1 MDKPVFIDTHCHLS
15 FEKLQDDLSGVLERA
30 GQAGVAAMITVGTNL
45 ADSQRCIELAGEQ
58 RNVFCS
64 VGVHPHEAACF
75 TEQTPQRL
83 AELAGGP
90 RVVAIGETG
99 LDYHYNLS
107 PPDAQR
113 RAFDRHLELAERTRL
128 PVIVHCREG
137 FDDVMGI
144 ADEHPLVHRVV
155 LHCFTGTAGQVRM
168 AIDRGWMISFTGIV
182 TFAGA
187 GELREAAKLIPADR
201 LMLETD
207 APYLSP
213 EPVRNVR
220 PNQPAHVVHIARL
233 LAEVRGESIEH
244 LAEQTTANARAFFG
258 LDRGEKAS

>member
-15 FEKLQDDLSGVLERA
+15 FEQLQDDLSGILERA

-45 ADSQRCIELAGEQ
+45 ADSQRCIELAGQ
-58 RNVFCS
+58 QGNVYCS
-64 VGVHPHEAACF
+64 VGVHPHEAASF
-75 TEQTPQRL
+75 TEQTLQRL
-83 AELAGGP
+83 TELADSP
-90 RVVAIGETG
+90 QVVAIGETG

-113 RAFDRHLELAERTRL
+113 RVFGRHLELAEPTRL
-128 PVIVHCREG
+128 PVVVHCREG
-137 FDDVMGI
+137 FDDVLGI
-144 ADEHPLVHRVV
+144 ADEHPLAGRVV
-155 LHCFTGTAGQVRM
+155 LHCFTGTVGQVRM
-168 AIDRGWMISFTGIV
+168 AIERGWMISFTGIV

-187 GELREAAKLIPADR
+187 DDLREAAKLVPADR

-213 EPVRNVR
+213 EPVRHVR
-220 PNQPAHVVHIARL
+220 PNEPAHVVHIARL
-233 LAEVRGESIEH
+233 LAEVRGESVEH

-258 LDRGEKAS
+258 LDTGKKAS